1 MAGGT
6 ALLSGTFP
14 HQPGASGSVGSAR
27 ARRSGRRGRRWS
39 LVAVG
44 GLVAIGCVLVFSF
57 VSVHLDDR
65 VAVLSV
71 ARPVPA
77 GDTITSAD
85 LRTVKAADASR
96 LGLVRVSDTD
106 RVVGRQAAVPLVA
119 GMLLTA
125 GLVGDTAFPPAGE
138 MAASVSVKPGQ
149 FPTALAAG
157 AHVAVFLVSPSTTGA
172 TAPPSGTGELTRFA
186 AVVTSVSQSGD
197 GQGSTVV
204 GLLVPDAYAAGLAA
218 APADGVV
225 LMQTS
230 PKEG

>member
-6 ALLSGTFP
+6 ALLSETFP
-14 HQPGASGSVGSAR
+14 PQPGAGGPVGSAR
-27 ARRSGRRGRRWS
+27 TRRSGQRGRRWS

-96 LGLVRVSDTD
+96 LGLVRASDTD

-125 GLVGDTAFPPAGE
+125 GLVGDTAFPPAGQ

-157 AHVAVFLVSPSTTGA
+157 AHVAVFLVPASTSA
-172 TAPPSGTGELTRFA
+172 TAPPSGTGEPTRFA

-204 GLLVPDAYAAGLAA
+204 GLLVPDAYAEALAA

-230 PKEG
+230 PKDG